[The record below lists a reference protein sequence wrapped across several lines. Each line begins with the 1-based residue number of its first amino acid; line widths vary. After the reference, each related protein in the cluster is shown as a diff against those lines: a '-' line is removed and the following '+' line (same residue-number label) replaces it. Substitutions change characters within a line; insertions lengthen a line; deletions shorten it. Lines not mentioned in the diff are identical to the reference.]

1 VGSITFM
8 IESSDNTVSREKLF
22 TLFFSSNIVHPVRFF
37 AYCPSYSFPRTLFI
51 LFFSSNIVHSDLF
64 FEYCSGSSSNI
75 KIWGIKTNCRVP
87 LGKGNPP

>member
-37 AYCPSYSFPRTLFI
+37 
-51 LFFSSNIVHSDLF
+51 
-64 FEYCSGSSSNI
+64 EYCSGSSSNI